1 MTPSD
6 GAQHLGS
13 PRDCKASLVQQVST
27 VQSGCSAAAGEADT
41 DRLRAAQ
48 MGSPGGVHVELLA
61 RISYPQRKIKTTS
74 RKQFTLSFQPDRTLH
89 TLAPLISESEPSFS
103 LMEDKM
109 VPQHFSHL
117 RNLMIAQGIQ

>member
-1 MTPSD
+1 MELSTW
-6 GAQHLGS
+6 AALGTVK
-13 PRDCKASLVQQVST
+13 PAASSRCLRSSQ
-27 VQSGCSAAAGEADT
+27 AALLLHGEADT
-41 DRLRAAQ
+41 DRLSAAQ

-61 RISYPQRKIKTTS
+61 RISDQQRKIKTTS
-74 RKQFTLSFQPDRTLH
+74 RKQFPLSFQPDRTLH
-89 TLAPLISESEPSFS
+89 ALAPLVSESEPSFS